1 MYYTAQLF
9 CTGSQDSESW
19 AGHTRAKNKSMKQG
33 RLHLEYVT
41 SVSNDI
47 DKNWDTT
54 YADSKYPPSKA
65 FDGEGLDCSTN
76 RHLTDDSFREIPEMN
91 ALIEKFESDYRELR
105 VKSVWIIKKSKENEG
120 FQSWHQDFFL
130 ETGGIITTIVVN
142 VGVYKNE
149 DD

>member
-1 MYYTAQLF
+1 
-9 CTGSQDSESW
+9 
-19 AGHTRAKNKSMKQG
+19 
-33 RLHLEYVT
+33 
-41 SVSNDI
+41 
-47 DKNWDTT
+47 
-54 YADSKYPPSKA
+54 
-65 FDGEGLDCSTN
+65 
-76 RHLTDDSFREIPEMN
+76 MN
-91 ALIEKFESDYRELR
+91 ALITKFESDYRELR